1 ALGFHDLIKGTATAT
16 APNPPTTAVVAVRKR
31 LRPLFKGALL
41 IQTFSHLLPLDRYYS
56 AYKSMAN
63 K

>member
-1 ALGFHDLIKGTATAT
+1 MALGFHDLIKGTATAA

-41 IQTFSHLLPLDRYYS
+41 IQTFSHLLPLDRYY
-56 AYKSMAN
+56 
-63 K
+63 